1 VDLHLMDGDN
11 PALPTTPDSGRSSFV
26 ISDMHHQIADFG
38 AFSYMR
44 PCASVTGCVH
54 LFRMDALKKAGPFSL
69 AFSPS
74 QYDDAEHD
82 LRMCLQG
89 NQPIYTGHLRI
100 RHMQRS
106 STDATRNRTANVL
119 GNFFKLQT
127 LYTQKEIAE
136 IQEMDARIAD
146 NDLRIKEN
154 MLTEYFADKN
164 A

>member
-1 VDLHLMDGDN
+1 
-11 PALPTTPDSGRSSFV
+11 
-26 ISDMHHQIADFG
+26 MHHQVADFG
-38 AFSYMR
+38 TFSYMR

-82 LRMCLQG
+82 FRMCLQG
-89 NQPIYTGHLRI
+89 SQPIYTGHLCI

-106 STDATRNRTANVL
+106 SKDATRTRTANVL

-127 LYTQKEIAE
+127 LYTLKEIAE
-136 IQEMDARIAD
+136 IQEMDARIAE
-146 NDLRIKEN
+146 NDLYTKEN
-154 MLTEYFADKN
+154 RLTEYFADRSS
-164 A
+164 